1 MESKPLQ
8 TLKKPTEQDF
18 PEGRIVT
25 SAYLLTCFS
34 ANAKQPLVES
44 SDVEVVRRSDSRM
57 NFTLEHTMESDF
69 VSGNNSISSR
79 KILERD
85 RRVKNFSQ
93 NESADGSP
101 DTWSQSKVVSGVL
114 ICEERHHTGHNSQST
129 CLFRIRSIQLRR
141 GNKSSPLPNG
151 PSIRIRFRVGLAF

>member
-18 PEGRIVT
+18 LEGRIVT

-34 ANAKQPLVES
+34 ANTKQPLVES

-57 NFTLEHTMESDF
+57 NFTREHTIESDF

-85 RRVKNFSQ
+85 RRVKNFQQ

-114 ICEERHHTGHNSQST
+114 TGAIHAMRLKT
-129 CLFRIRSIQLRR
+129 AE
-141 GNKSSPLPNG
+141 
-151 PSIRIRFRVGLAF
+151 VV

>member
-18 PEGRIVT
+18 LEGRIVT

-57 NFTLEHTMESDF
+57 NFTREHTIEIDF
-69 VSGNNSISSR
+69 VSGNNSISSVFR
-79 KILERD
+79 QEKSL
-85 RRVKNFSQ
+85 K
-93 NESADGSP
+93 G
-101 DTWSQSKVVSGVL
+101 T
-114 ICEERHHTGHNSQST
+114 EE
-129 CLFRIRSIQLRR
+129 
-141 GNKSSPLPNG
+141 
-151 PSIRIRFRVGLAF
+151 